1 MALSSILEKIQ
12 QKGVIRKPAPVRAE
26 PQPPALSLSTKPS
39 VTGPRVVDPV
49 VLRLKAARKVEKE
62 KQDMLQR
69 QKKGLAPKKKSP
81 TVASKR
87 PPQSITTTSKNTK
100 KNTKNDSSLRQTQVF
115 GAHKSLHAT
124 PPPPKMSFSE
134 LMQRASSIDQRKLS
148 IQLQGSKPRENHAEM
163 SGSARIP
170 ASKASVGAPRTS
182 NPSKGHLSSH
192 KQTLNGA
199 KQGAKLS
206 STAIQDSHKGDAVS
220 SLSRA
225 PLPIRK
231 PSSQLEAR
239 LKKSGRI
246 PSILDKQGKS
256 KTGRIHDDCG
266 DDDLDSFI
274 ASDEEVQESA
284 GYDRDEIWSMFN
296 RGRKYSYYNHA
307 DSDSDD
313 MEATG
318 TEIFAEEARSVRNAV
333 EEDRREREEDE
344 RLAAAKRARKM
355 K

>member
-49 VLRLKAARKVEKE
+49 VARLKAARKAEKE
-62 KQDMLQR
+62 KQEMLQR

-100 KNTKNDSSLRQTQVF
+100 KDTKNESSLRQTQVF
-115 GAHKSLHAT
+115 GAHTSLPAT

-148 IQLQGSKPRENHAEM
+148 IQLQGSKPRDTHAEM
-163 SGSARIP
+163 SGSARMP
-170 ASKASVGAPRTS
+170 ASKAS
-182 NPSKGHLSSH
+182 
-192 KQTLNGA
+192 
-199 KQGAKLS
+199 QGAKLS

-246 PSILDKQGKS
+246 PSIVDKQGKS
-256 KTGRIHDDCG
+256 KTGWIHDDYG

-296 RGRKYSYYNHA
+296 RGRKYTYYNHA

-318 TEIFAEEARSVRNAV
+318 TEIFAEEARSVQNAV